1 MCADNIVAW
10 KWFVMVATALVL
22 VGGLNWLSI
31 GIAKRDLVVTLL
43 GDGVTSRAVYILVG
57 LCAVFLFFRRDTYLP
72 FLGPTI
78 FPVGALGARQPQ
90 GASQEITVRTTPNAR
105 VVYWASEPARGDPLG
120 DYKEAYG
127 AYENAGVAI
136 ADAQGDA
143 KLKVRGPPRSYMV
156 PLKGELKPHV
166 HFRVIKENGWA
177 GRVETKFLDTGK
189 VEAFEDLL

>member
-10 KWFVMVATALVL
+10 KWFIMIATTLVL
-22 VGGLNWLSI
+22 VGGLNWLSV
-31 GIAKRDLVVTLL
+31 GLLDRDLVASLL
-43 GDGVTSRAVYILVG
+43 GKGLASKAVYVLVG
-57 LCAVFLFFRRDTYLP
+57 LSAVFLFFRRDTYLP

-78 FPVGALGARQPQ
+78 FPVGALAAKQPQ
-90 GASQEITVRTTPNAR
+90 GATQEITVRTIPNAK
-105 VVYWASEPARGDPLG
+105 VVYWASEPSRGDPLG

-143 KLKVRGPPRSYMV
+143 KLKVRGPPRAYTV
-156 PLKGELKPHV
+156 PLKGELKSHI
-166 HFRVIKENGWA
+166 HFRIVKENGWA

-189 VEAFEDLL
+189 VEAFEDLI

>member
-10 KWFVMVATALVL
+10 KWFIMIATTLVL
-22 VGGLNWLSI
+22 VGGLNWLAV
-31 GIAKRDLVVTLL
+31 GLLDRDLVASLL
-43 GDGVTSRAVYILVG
+43 GKGLAAKAVYVLVG
-57 LCAVFLFFRRDTYLP
+57 LSAVFLFFRRDTYLP

-78 FPVGALGARQPQ
+78 FPVGALAARQPI
-90 GASQEITVRTTPNAR
+90 GASQEITVRTVPNAK

-127 AYENAGVAI
+127 AYENAGVAS

-143 KLKVRGPPRSYMV
+143 KLKVRGPPRSYTV
-156 PLKGELKPHV
+156 PLKGELKSHV
-166 HFRVIKENGWA
+166 HFRVVKENGWA

-189 VEAFEDLL
+189 VEAFENLI

>member
-1 MCADNIVAW
+1 MCGDNVVVW
-10 KWFVMVATALVL
+10 KWFIMLATTLVL
-22 VGGLNWLSI
+22 VGGLNWLAV
-31 GIAKRDLVVTLL
+31 GILDRDLVASLL
-43 GDGVTSRAVYILVG
+43 GKGLAAKTVYILVG
-57 LCAVFLFFRRDTYLP
+57 LAAVVLFFRRDTYLP

-78 FPVGALGARQPQ
+78 FPVGALAAKQPQ
-90 GASQEITVRTTPNAR
+90 GATQELTVRTIPNAK

-127 AYENAGVAI
+127 AYENAGVAV

-143 KLKVRGPPRSYMV
+143 KLKVRGPPRAYTV

-166 HFRVIKENGWA
+166 HFRIVKENGWA

>member
-1 MCADNIVAW
+1 ML
-10 KWFVMVATALVL
+10 ATALVL
-22 VGGLNWLSI
+22 VGGLNWLAV
-31 GIAKRDLVVTLL
+31 GVADRDLVVTLL
-43 GDGVTSRAVYILVG
+43 GKGLASRAVYILVG
-57 LCAVFLFFRRDTYLP
+57 LSAVFLFFRRDTYLP

-78 FPVGALGARQPQ
+78 FPVGALAAKQPQ
-90 GASQEITVRTTPNAR
+90 GASQEVTVRTAPNAK

-143 KLKVRGPPRSYMV
+143 KLKVRGPPRSYTV

-166 HFRVIKENGWA
+166 HFRVVKENGWA

-189 VEAFEDLL
+189 VEAFENLL

>member
-1 MCADNIVAW
+1 MCGDNVVAW
-10 KWFVMVATALVL
+10 KWFIMLATALVL
-22 VGGLNWLSI
+22 VGGLNWLAV
-31 GIAKRDLVVTLL
+31 GILDRDLVATLL
-43 GDGVTSRAVYILVG
+43 GKGLAAKTVYILVG
-57 LCAVFLFFRRDTYLP
+57 LAAVVLFFRRDTYLP

-78 FPVGALGARQPQ
+78 FPVGALAAKQPQ
-90 GASQEITVRTTPNAR
+90 GATQEVTVRTIPNAK

-127 AYENAGVAI
+127 GYENAGVAV

-143 KLKVRGPPRSYMV
+143 KLKVRGPPRAYTV

-166 HFRVIKENGWA
+166 HFRIVKENGWA
-177 GRVETKFLDTGK
+177 GRIETKFLDTGK

>member
-1 MCADNIVAW
+1 MCGDNVVAW
-10 KWFVMVATALVL
+10 KWFIMLATTLVL
-22 VGGLNWLSI
+22 VGGLNWLAV
-31 GIAKRDLVVTLL
+31 GLLDRDLVASLL
-43 GDGVTSRAVYILVG
+43 GKGLASKAVYILVG
-57 LCAVFLFFRRDTYLP
+57 LAAVVLFFRRDTYLP

-78 FPVGALGARQPQ
+78 FPVGALAAKQPQ
-90 GASQEITVRTTPNAR
+90 GATQEVTVRTIPNAK

-127 AYENAGVAI
+127 GYENAGVAV

-143 KLKVRGPPRSYMV
+143 KLKVRGPPRAYTV

-166 HFRVIKENGWA
+166 HFRIVKENGWA

>member
-10 KWFVMVATALVL
+10 KWAIMLATALVL
-22 VGGLNWLSI
+22 VGGLNWLAV
-31 GIAKRDLVVTLL
+31 GVADRDLVVTLL
-43 GDGVTSRAVYILVG
+43 GKGLASRTVYILVG
-57 LCAVFLFFRRDTYLP
+57 LSAVFLFFRRDTYLP

-78 FPVGALGARQPQ
+78 FPVGALAAKQPQ
-90 GASQEITVRTTPNAR
+90 GASQEVTVRTAPNAK

-143 KLKVRGPPRSYMV
+143 KLKVRGPPRSYTV

-166 HFRVIKENGWA
+166 HFRVVKENGWA

-189 VEAFEDLL
+189 VEAFENLL